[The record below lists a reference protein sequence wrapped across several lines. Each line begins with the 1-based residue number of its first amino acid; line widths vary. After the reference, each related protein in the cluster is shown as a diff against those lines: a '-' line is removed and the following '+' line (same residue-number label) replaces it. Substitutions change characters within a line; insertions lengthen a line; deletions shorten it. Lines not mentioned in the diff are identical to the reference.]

1 MIRVN
6 EIKLPLSS
14 LSEDLET
21 AVAKTLRINK
31 SDIKNLTV
39 YKRSVDSRKKDD
51 IHFVYSVDIETQLDE
66 ASLVT
71 GFSESKVS
79 IVKDFCYSPPSLY
92 RNSKFRPVVVGF
104 GPAGMFAS
112 LLLARFGLNPLVLE
126 RGDDVDTRSDKVS
139 RFWKTGEL
147 DENTN
152 VQFGEG
158 GAGTFSDGKL
168 TTGIKNPICREVLI
182 QLVKYGAPAEILYE
196 ASPHIGTDKLK
207 TVVKAIRKQIISLG
221 GEIKFGCKMTDIIV
235 ANGFVHGV
243 SFREKNK
250 SKTDFETDT
259 IILAIGHSSRDT
271 YEMLYSMGLEIA
283 QKAFSVGMRIEH
295 PQEYINKCRYGG
307 NYANP
312 LLPPA
317 EYKLSDHSLHA
328 RGAYT
333 FCMCPGGIVVN
344 ASSEKGSVTVNGM
357 SEYKRDAENAN
368 SALLVGIEP
377 HSFPDSHAL
386 SGMYLQR
393 EIEKKAFEVSQSYS
407 PPAHLLGDFLNGV
420 PSKKLGGVT
429 PSCPTGVVLSDLRLV
444 LPKWVTDTVLS
455 AVYSFDK
462 KLPGFNLPDAVLTA
476 PETRSSAPVRI
487 VRDEFMN
494 ASGLLGLYPC
504 GEGAGYA
511 GGIVS
516 AAVDGIKVAQSIISD
531 ERDRKNHAL

>member
-6 EIKLPLSS
+6 EIKLPLSYS
-14 LSEDLET
+14 GEDLER
-21 AVAKTLRINK
+21 AVAKLLKINI
-31 SDIKNLTV
+31 SDIKTLTV
-39 YKRSVDSRKKDD
+39 YKRSVDSRKKND
-51 IHFVYSVDIETQLDE
+51 IHFVYSVDIETRLNE
-66 ASLVT
+66 GSLVN
-71 GFSESKVS
+71 GFPESKAS
-79 IVKDFCYSPPSLY
+79 IVKQFCYLPPPLNRS
-92 RNSKFRPVVVGF
+92 SKYRPVVIGF
-104 GPAGMFAS
+104 GPAGIFSS
-112 LLLARFGLNPLVLE
+112 LLLARAGLNPLVLE
-126 RGDDVDTRSDKVS
+126 RGEDVDTRSAKVS
-139 RFWKTGEL
+139 HFWKTGIP

-168 TTGIKNPICREVLI
+168 TTGIKNPMCREVLTE
-182 QLVKYGAPAEILYE
+182 LVKYGAPAEILYE

-207 TVVKAIRKQIISLG
+207 SVVKAIREQIISLG
-221 GEIKFGCKMTDIIV
+221 GEIKFGCKMTGLIA

-243 SFREKNK
+243 SYEEKNK
-250 SKTDFETDT
+250 SKMDFETDT
-259 IILAIGHSSRDT
+259 VVLAIGHSSRDT
-271 YEMLYSMGLEIA
+271 YEMLYSKGLEIA

-295 PQEYINKCRYGG
+295 PQEYINKCQYGSSYK
-307 NYANP
+307 NT

-317 EYKLSDHSLHA
+317 EYKLSDHSIHS

-344 ASSEKGSVTVNGM
+344 ASSEIGAVTVNGM

-377 HSFPDSHAL
+377 QSFPDSHAL

-393 EIEKKAFEVSQSYS
+393 DIEKKAFEISRSYS
-407 PPAHLLGDFLNGV
+407 PPAQLLKDFLSGA

-444 LPKWVTDTVLS
+444 LPKWVTNTAHC

-476 PETRSSAPVRI
+476 PETRSSSPVRI
-487 VRDEFMN
+487 IRNEFMN
-494 ASGLLGLYPC
+494 ASRLEGLYPC

-516 AAVDGIKVAQSIISD
+516 AAVDGMKVAHSIISD
-531 ERDRKNHAL
+531 ERTGKSY